1 MSCGCNTND
10 GYGHT
15 CRLDI
20 PYPQIS
26 AESVPSLISNLTA
39 ALYGLIS
46 KSVVNGRIIWNIPCD
61 PNSTATILNIP
72 RNVGEG
78 LLCYF
83 IRVFQS
89 QSPAYPV
96 TTTPNLILQSTT
108 TSPTWVNQ
116 STLSVGSATYATA
129 AGSATTAINAT
140 NANYAANLI
149 NSIVGSL
156 PYTSGANVTSF
167 LSPSPTAGY
176 VLSSQGAN
184 QPPAW
189 IQNTAVTTSANTV
202 LGGTNGQILQST
214 GISSSTWVSGTYVT
228 SGSLGLNPNTSGQ
241 DCSAALQA
249 AVFAAAQT
257 THQRLLI
264 TAGTYYFT
272 KTITIPAQVKIVG
285 EVAGDVG
292 GYAPWTT
299 GASPATAATFIG
311 SISGNTLTV
320 SSISYGS
327 VFLGMTV
334 NGTGISTGT
343 IVTSFNSGTGQT
355 GTYTL
360 NNSQTISSESMTGT
374 FGVFP
379 FATRLAFTGT
389 PVTGATI
396 SASSGSNTLTVSS
409 TIGLAVGMTI
419 TAVGVNQGA
428 FIYNINTSANTISIS
443 WPTNAV
449 ISAGTSAVFAPSA
462 FYIPLSASNELKS
475 FELYSTNTSLTIGQ
489 AGAGLLISNGDP
501 TGSTSFESYPYFT
514 GNEGLIESVFI
525 HDFNINLLSN
535 FDGGGTKIYSSNF
548 SFARLVNVQIG
559 CGTYTN
565 SSEGGGSFDFNTC
578 FIGGIQLLS
587 TTPQQYQGDGITAY
601 GGIISFR
608 NSWIYAI
615 PHAANLT
622 YTNIYLENVCTESNY
637 STDYFFKCWGACE
650 ITANNCHFAIP
661 QAFVDSGLPVW
672 DLTGG
677 SGSTSLVLNNVSGF
691 TSPAYSLDGSGSVTS
706 IPNISNQ
713 VEYQVYGSPFQ
724 LTGNITSGSN
734 SIANVPIT
742 SGMYVGSSTSTI
754 TSGNTYLILTTGANF
769 TSFGSANNSVGTVFS
784 ATSGGTAI
792 GTAQQLNITVGNS
805 YFLAGYGL
813 QNSVVGAGGFVSG
826 QTYKI
831 LNVGSLGYAYT
842 DFTSVGASNNYVGT
856 YFTATGSGSGV
867 GKALLIS
874 TITAIS
880 GTGGTYLTITISN
893 NANQTVTGGLFSFS
907 RLASSN
913 LLGMSG
919 SLFTKGTATPDLV
932 FPNSYGT
939 SNLPTYAV
947 GSYNTGI
954 YSSGVDGN
962 GSQIINLTNSGNAS
976 YQFSKNLL
984 SLTQSSARVN
994 FPSISAVANTPII
1007 QFGGSG
1013 GGGIGYPSTGNGN
1026 AISLQGNVNGS
1037 TQDLLIAGGLS
1048 GKPYL
1053 AISSAN
1059 GLSGTFTLVAGT
1071 KQLET

>member
-1 MSCGCNTND
+1 MS
-10 GYGHT
+10 
-15 CRLDI
+15 
-20 PYPQIS
+20 
-26 AESVPSLISNLTA
+26 
-39 ALYGLIS
+39 
-46 KSVVNGRIIWNIPCD
+46 WN
-61 PNSTATILNIP
+61 
-72 RNVGEG
+72 VH
-78 LLCYF
+78 
-83 IRVFQS
+83 
-89 QSPAYPV
+89 
-96 TTTPNLILQSTT
+96 
-108 TSPTWVNQ
+108 
-116 STLSVGSATYATA
+116 
-129 AGSATTAINAT
+129 
-140 NANYAANLI
+140 
-149 NSIVGSL
+149 
-156 PYTSGANVTSF
+156 
-167 LSPSPTAGY
+167 
-176 VLSSQGAN
+176 
-184 QPPAW
+184 
-189 IQNTAVTTSANTV
+189 
-202 LGGTNGQILQST
+202 GGN
-214 GISSSTWVSGTYVT
+214 
-228 SGSLGLNPNTSGQ
+228 
-241 DCSAALQA
+241 
-249 AVFAAAQT
+249 FA
-257 THQRLLI
+257 R
-264 TAGTYYFT
+264 
-272 KTITIPAQVKIVG
+272 
-285 EVAGDVG
+285 
-292 GYAPWTT
+292 
-299 GASPATAATFIG
+299 
-311 SISGNTLTV
+311 
-320 SSISYGS
+320 
-327 VFLGMTV
+327 
-334 NGTGISTGT
+334 GT
-343 IVTSFNSGTGQT
+343 I
-355 GTYTL
+355 
-360 NNSQTISSESMTGT
+360 
-374 FGVFP
+374 
-379 FATRLAFTGT
+379 
-389 PVTGATI
+389 
-396 SASSGSNTLTVSS
+396 
-409 TIGLAVGMTI
+409 
-419 TAVGVNQGA
+419 
-428 FIYNINTSANTISIS
+428 
-443 WPTNAV
+443 
-449 ISAGTSAVFAPSA
+449 
-462 FYIPLSASNELKS
+462 YIE
-475 FELYSTNTSLTIGQ
+475 
-489 AGAGLLISNGDP
+489 
-501 TGSTSFESYPYFT
+501 
-514 GNEGLIESVFI
+514 
-525 HDFNINLLSN
+525 NL
-535 FDGGGTKIYSSNF
+535 F
-548 SFARLVNVQIG
+548 
-559 CGTYTN
+559 
-565 SSEGGGSFDFNTC
+565 
-578 FIGGIQLLS
+578 
-587 TTPQQYQGDGITAY
+587 
-601 GGIISFR
+601 
-608 NSWIYAI
+608 
-615 PHAANLT
+615 
-622 YTNIYLENVCTESNY
+622 TESNY
-637 STDYFFKCWGACE
+637 SNDYFFKVFSFTSITINNGA
-650 ITANNCHFAIP
+650 FAIP
-661 QAFVDSGLPVW
+661 NDFVNSGLPVF
-672 DLTGG
+672 DLTS
-677 SGSTSLVLNNVSGF
+677 SGSANLTLNNVSGF
-691 TSPAYSLDGSGSVTS
+691 ISPVYSLAGAGSVTS

-713 VEYQVYGSPFQ
+713 AEYQVYGSPFQ

-742 SGMYVGSSTSTI
+742 SAMYVGSSTSTI
-754 TSGNTYLILTTGANF
+754 ASGNTYLILSTGSNF

-1071 KQLET
+1071 KAVGNVNITANSVVMVTLKTLGGTRAGNPDIVLTAGTGFTATGGSSDTSTYNYIILSASN